1 MSLVHLHLL
10 LNHLPIVGVPL
21 IAALLMY
28 GMLRRQRDVQRAALA
43 GFLLLAVLTVP
54 AYLTGEPAE
63 EAIEHAPGVAS
74 ALIDRHET
82 LATIA
87 MILTAG
93 LGVLSALGLF
103 FSRRDRPVPR
113 ILLAGGVTLSL
124 LAIGALIPTGYYGGQ
139 IRHEE
144 IRSATAPVQ
153 GVEVEELP
161 GR

>member
-10 LNHLPIVGVPL
+10 LNHLPVIGVPL
-21 IAALLMY
+21 IAGLLLY
-28 GMLRRQRDVQRAALA
+28 GMLRQQRDVQRAALA
-43 GFLLLAVLTVP
+43 GFLLLAILTVP

-63 EAIEHAPGVAS
+63 EAIEHAPGVAT

-82 LATIA
+82 LATVA
-87 MILTAG
+87 LGLTALLG
-93 LGVLSALGLF
+93 LWSALGLF
-103 FSRRDRPVPR
+103 FSRRDRPVSR
-113 ILLAGGVTLSL
+113 LVLSGGVLLAALTV
-124 LAIGALIPTGYYGGQ
+124 GALIPTGYYGGQ

-144 IRSATAPVQ
+144 SRSATAPVQ